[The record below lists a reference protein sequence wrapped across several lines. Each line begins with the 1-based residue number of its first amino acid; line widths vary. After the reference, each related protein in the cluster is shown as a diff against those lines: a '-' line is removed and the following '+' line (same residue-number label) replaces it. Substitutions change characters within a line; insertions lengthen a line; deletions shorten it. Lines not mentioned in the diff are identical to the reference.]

1 MANNSKL
8 DIQGGGIVETA
19 EEIDFTFTGNGF
31 VSYNDGGIFDLGEG
45 SKFRLNGTGI
55 TDHILSLNAGADLL
69 IEDNDVE
76 LSNGKIYYYSTSSFT
91 CVSNTISADHID
103 FNDISGYANHGL
115 KCSETILVDLDY
127 CLFNGFNTG
136 LLLNDIEVTDV
147 NCPAEVTIDHCDF
160 ADQRGNSIDA
170 YTVSKIDG
178 YVNTIIAKNST
189 VPYGIYAIDVTDF
202 KWRGCTVKNYTT
214 GTGIFLEDVHKFTMM
229 AGTVKTNN
237 KGIEAYHSNI
247 YLQNK
252 AVIQQN
258 NYGIYM
264 DGANYGVSNADELCF
279 LVVGDQGCGWII
291 NNTTAGVKG
300 WDIFP
305 QIDAYENQN
314 QTPEDD
320 LLINRFDGNGIA
332 FNICV
337 DDNNTSLTDDIE
349 VAFEFDVPAKGNYW
363 KSTGDPTEGTDY
375 EINFKGGSGHN
386 CDVEIPV
393 DATLSLTTQP
403 SGCNCTLPFP
413 CEIEIDDPE
422 NIEARIAETSCDET
436 IPIQANSQTQIMVG
450 EQFRQAYMLF
460 TEGDYNYAYQKFNY
474 LKNQVEYNYPQGIEG
489 SSCRRIYFTSL
500 YLKELCAV
508 VAEAYCQYPFWIEA
522 REEYINNAS
531 FFIYPNPANTTIT
544 FSSLSGESAKY
555 QIRTLSGELLRS
567 GNMEGSTTIN
577 VETFAKSIYLVIFS
591 DENSNIIET
600 QKIILQ

>member
-1 MANNSKL
+1 M
-8 DIQGGGIVETA
+8 
-19 EEIDFTFTGNGF
+19 
-31 VSYNDGGIFDLGEG
+31 
-45 SKFRLNGTGI
+45 NGTGI

-91 CVSNTISADHID
+91 CVSNTTSADHID

-136 LLLNDIEVTDV
+136 LLLNDIVVDPD
-147 NCPAEVTIDHCDF
+147 CPAEVTIDHCDF

-189 VPYGIYAIDVTDF
+189 IPYGIYAIDVTDF
-202 KWRGCTVKNYTT
+202 KWRGCTVKNYTS
-214 GTGIFLEDVHKFTMM
+214 GTGIFLEDVDKFTMM

-264 DGANYGVSNADELCF
+264 DGANYGVSNATELST
-279 LVVGDQGCGWII
+279 LMVGDQGCGWII

-300 WDIFP
+300 WDIIP
-305 QIDAYENQN
+305 DLDAYEHRN

-332 FNICV
+332 FDICI
-337 DDNNTSLTDDIE
+337 DDNNAALADDIAD
-349 VAFEFDVPAKGNYW
+349 AFIEDEEEILAKGNYW
-363 KSTGDPTEGTDY
+363 KSAGDPTEGTDY
-375 EINFKGGSGHN
+375 EINFKGGIGHN
-386 CDVEIPV
+386 CDVAIAV
-393 DATLSLTTQP
+393 NATLSLTTQP
-403 SGCNCTLPFP
+403 SDCNCTLPIP

-422 NIEARIAETSCDET
+422 NIEARIAATSCDET
-436 IPIQANSQTQIMVG
+436 IPIQANSQVQIMIG

-474 LKNQVEYNYPQGIEG
+474 LKNQIEYTYSQGLEG
-489 SSCRRIYFTSL
+489 TECQRIYFSSI

-544 FSSLSGESAKY
+544 FSSTSGESAKY
-555 QIRTLSGELLRS
+555 QIRALSGELLRS